1 MQVKTARSQ
10 RLDNFRNTTLE
21 LVTEKALRLRPE
33 KSRLTPLMLRISR
46 DERTV
51 EAESL
56 KILANVFST
65 INVGHQAVF
74 STNIVYFH

>member
-1 MQVKTARSQ
+1 
-10 RLDNFRNTTLE
+10 
-21 LVTEKALRLRPE
+21 
-33 KSRLTPLMLRISR
+33 MLRISR

-56 KILANVFST
+56 KIPANVFST